1 MPSTPEPCSVSPPST
16 TMFCP
21 VTKRARSEQRKTTTS
36 AMSSGSPIR
45 PTGVPFS
52 KRSSWSGMNSNIGAV
67 MAVRIMPG
75 DTALTRMV
83 GPYSSAADAVSAA
96 TAALLAA

>member
-1 MPSTPEPCSVSPPST
+1 MPSTPDPWSVSPPST

-21 VTKRARSEQRKTTTS
+21 LTKRARFEQRNTTTS

-45 PTGVPFS
+45 PTGVPVS
-52 KRSSWSGMNSNIGAV
+52 KRSVWLGMNSNICSV
-67 MAVRIMPG
+67 MAVRIIPG

-83 GPYSSAADAVSAA
+83 GPYSRAAEAVSAA